1 MQMRNNNV
9 SWLTSTPPN
18 DMNFVLHLNYANENE
33 IMEAISAV
41 EKIGGKNKTKLSALN
56 RELKKR
62 QKAKEG

>member
-1 MQMRNNNV
+1 MKNDNV
-9 SWLTSTPPN
+9 KWLTSAPPN
-18 DMNFVLHLNYANENE
+18 DMNFVLHLQYASENE

-41 EKIGGKNKTKLSALN
+41 EKSGGKNKTKLSALN